1 MGAANP
7 KENIMRWHNRS
18 QSTPKDFK
26 WAQENILKIPELDSE
41 WQKYKTQYTQL
52 QDIPLQSMDSAT
64 KAGFKQIKKLFK
76 TSLKKQNLLSGFKL
90 YKQQETLWSDDK
102 NGKCIKLRE
111 KDWLENLK
119 SATGLSTEDRKAAR
133 QKFKTLVQEACKDVE
148 YDMPFANGGCMDK
161 LADNYAD
168 LMGDFKQ
175 FLSNRDDPIVQKMA
189 TGILDG
195 YETMTKCLEGEFEKK
210 APTCKEYIEK
220 ELNLKD
226 TDVRKLLDQSDPL
239 QKAVKIGVVWNRLG
253 KVMHKVN
260 DQDFW
265 LNAPEDC
272 KVSQGLEK
280 AEVIKQ
286 FQDQFQDEVKFI
298 G

>member
-102 NGKCIKLRE
+102 NGKC
-111 KDWLENLK
+111 
-119 SATGLSTEDRKAAR
+119 
-133 QKFKTLVQEACKDVE
+133 
-148 YDMPFANGGCMDK
+148 
-161 LADNYAD
+161 
-168 LMGDFKQ
+168 
-175 FLSNRDDPIVQKMA
+175 
-189 TGILDG
+189 
-195 YETMTKCLEGEFEKK
+195 
-210 APTCKEYIEK
+210 
-220 ELNLKD
+220 
-226 TDVRKLLDQSDPL
+226 
-239 QKAVKIGVVWNRLG
+239 
-253 KVMHKVN
+253 
-260 DQDFW
+260 
-265 LNAPEDC
+265 
-272 KVSQGLEK
+272 
-280 AEVIKQ
+280 
-286 FQDQFQDEVKFI
+286 
-298 G
+298 